1 MEKKIVVLDADV
13 AQCQEIRI
21 LLSSF
26 DVKAMHSLPEL
37 HEYLTENECR
47 VILIDLDT
55 VSIDNRTLGQI
66 KRQHPEIE
74 IIAKSERTFH
84 PELEEALR
92 SHILSCLGKP
102 LDSDE
107 LIFWLK
113 SIFQNSGLTGKP
125 LDRILS

>member
-1 MEKKIVVLDADV
+1 MEKRIVLLDADDV
-13 AQCQEIRI
+13 QCQEIRI

-26 DVKAMHSLPEL
+26 DVTAMHSLPDL
-37 HEYLTENECR
+37 QDYLAESECR
-47 VILIDLDT
+47 AILIDLDT
-55 VSIDNRTLGQI
+55 VSIDNRTLVQI

-74 IIAKSERTFH
+74 IIAKSERPFH

-92 SHILSCLGKP
+92 SHILACLAKP

-113 SIFQNSGLTGKP
+113 SVFENSASSGKP
-125 LDRILS
+125 WSRIMS